1 MLKILKRI
9 IMTIFVF
16 AAIMFFI
23 SVIIQPHQQT
33 TRKKELPTLIESKT
47 ENVISAVGFLIVGS
61 ASWVLISTFEKKDE
75 TNE

>member
-33 TRKKELPTLIESKT
+33 TRKKELPTLIESKM
-47 ENVISAVGFLIVGS
+47 ENVISAVGF
-61 ASWVLISTFEKKDE
+61 
-75 TNE
+75 